1 MYSKKYK
8 CARNMKAPSELIIAH
23 FNYCCVFSA
32 PSRFL
37 IGPTLR
43 GKRPF
48 AQVCAQT
55 FILRFL
61 GFMDIPWQIPCL
73 GNCFYSSFKW
83 YLSQWCQNR
92 GARGEKD
99 IKIQV
104 KMVAT
109 LCRLNVEHWLSH
121 IQENIRCDELNSAR
135 WVQFYFSMTLVRE
148 DYNLEFWNNVAKT
161 NFFSKIKRNIFS

>member
-1 MYSKKYK
+1 MVVLKLDMYSKKYK

-48 AQVCAQT
+48 AQVCAKT

-61 GFMDIPWQIPCL
+61 GFMDIP
-73 GNCFYSSFKW
+73 
-83 YLSQWCQNR
+83 
-92 GARGEKD
+92 
-99 IKIQV
+99 
-104 KMVAT
+104 
-109 LCRLNVEHWLSH
+109 
-121 IQENIRCDELNSAR
+121 
-135 WVQFYFSMTLVRE
+135 
-148 DYNLEFWNNVAKT
+148 
-161 NFFSKIKRNIFS
+161 

>member
-1 MYSKKYK
+1 
-8 CARNMKAPSELIIAH
+8 MKAPSELILTR

-48 AQVCAQT
+48 AQVCAKT

-73 GNCFYSSFKW
+73 GNCFYSSLKW
-83 YLSQWCQNR
+83 YLSQWCRNR
-92 GARGEKD
+92 GLGGATGPPIFGRS
-99 IKIQV
+99 V
-104 KMVAT
+104 KPISTGGGQIIPTYYYCPPTYFFTFRHHCILYCIELLRSFVFYWHKLKST
-109 LCRLNVEHWLSH
+109 FSVELKKKTKETF
-121 IQENIRCDELNSAR
+121 I
-135 WVQFYFSMTLVRE
+135 FTSM
-148 DYNLEFWNNVAKT
+148 
-161 NFFSKIKRNIFS
+161 